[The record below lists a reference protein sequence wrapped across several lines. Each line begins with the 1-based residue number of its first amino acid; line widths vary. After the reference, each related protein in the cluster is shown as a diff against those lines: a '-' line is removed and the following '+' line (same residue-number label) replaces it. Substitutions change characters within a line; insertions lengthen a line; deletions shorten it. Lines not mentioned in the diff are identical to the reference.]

1 MPKTIVGMVNMSG
14 YKKNMLYADTFNLH
28 AANKITLFL
37 IFLFFG
43 NATV

>member
-1 MPKTIVGMVNMSG
+1 MPKTIVGVINMSG
-14 YKKNMLYADTFNLH
+14 YKKLLYADTVNLH